1 MIVIDRPRPK
11 PDTPGPIQILVVED
25 ERIIALNLKEN
36 LESLGYAVPAIA
48 ATGEQAIAAAT
59 DLQPDLVL
67 MDIRLK
73 GAMDGIQAAEQIW
86 ERLQIPIIY
95 VTGHSDRSTLERAK
109 VTTPFGYVLKPVKE
123 RELYVAIETALQ
135 RYEREQL
142 LAAIFRGMGDG
153 VIVVDPNCRVR
164 YLNQV
169 AGVLTGW
176 DQLEASDR
184 PLTEVFRII
193 HEDTQQ
199 PMENPVAAALQQD
212 TILYLQERALLM
224 SRNGNIIP
232 ISDSVAPLR
241 DNKGNI
247 TGAVM
252 VFRDDTQ
259 RRLVEERNLAME
271 RARQLE
277 VQTAELQ
284 RLSELKD
291 DFLATVSHELRTPL
305 ANIKLAIHML
315 EVTLDQQGVL
325 SREFASDDNPIVRY
339 LKILRD
345 QCNQELSLVN
355 DLLDLQRLNADT
367 YVLELTT
374 IRLQDWIPHVAEGFD
389 EQIRQNQQSLQ
400 LNIAVD
406 LPPLVSDA
414 PSLTRILTELLTN
427 ACKYTPPGGT
437 ISITCAMVSQTTEQ
451 PPSPE
456 QLETGALV
464 QGADALD
471 TSGETPVSLMFQL
484 IVSNSGVEIPMEEQC
499 RIFDPFYRI
508 PRSDRWKHGGTGLG
522 LALVKKLVAQL
533 QGEISLTSQDNLT
546 TFQVQF
552 PAILSIDS

>member
-1 MIVIDRPRPK
+1 
-11 PDTPGPIQILVVED
+11 VVED

-176 DQLEASDR
+176 DQLEARDR

-305 ANIKLAIHML
+305 ANIKLAVHML

-484 IVSNSGVEIPMEEQC
+484 IVSNSGVEIPTEEQC

-533 QGEISLTSQDNLT
+533 QGEISLTSQDNST

>member
-176 DQLEASDR
+176 DQLEARDR

-484 IVSNSGVEIPMEEQC
+484 IVSNSGVEIPTEEQC

>member
-1 MIVIDRPRPK
+1 
-11 PDTPGPIQILVVED
+11 
-25 ERIIALNLKEN
+25 
-36 LESLGYAVPAIA
+36 
-48 ATGEQAIAAAT
+48 
-59 DLQPDLVL
+59 
-67 MDIRLK
+67 
-73 GAMDGIQAAEQIW
+73 
-86 ERLQIPIIY
+86 
-95 VTGHSDRSTLERAK
+95 
-109 VTTPFGYVLKPVKE
+109 
-123 RELYVAIETALQ
+123 
-135 RYEREQL
+135 
-142 LAAIFRGMGDG
+142 MGDG
-153 VIVVDPNCRVR
+153 VIVVDPNCQVR

-169 AGVLTGW
+169 AGALTGW
-176 DQLEASDR
+176 DQLEARDR

-224 SRNGNIIP
+224 SRNGSIIP

-305 ANIKLAIHML
+305 ANIKLAVHML

-325 SREFASDDNPIVRY
+325 SGERASDDSPIVRY

-389 EQIRQNQQSLQ
+389 EQVRQNQQSLQ
-400 LNIAVD
+400 LNIAAD

-427 ACKYTPPGGT
+427 ACKYTPPRGT
-437 ISITCAMVSQTTEQ
+437 ICITCTVVSQTTEP
-451 PPSPE
+451 PPSLEPP
-456 QLETGALV
+456 ETGELV
-464 QGADALD
+464 QGADASD
-471 TSGETPVSLMFQL
+471 IPGDMPVSLTFQL
-484 IVSNSGVEIPMEEQC
+484 IVSNSGVEIPVEEQS

-522 LALVKKLVAQL
+522 LALVKKLVTQL